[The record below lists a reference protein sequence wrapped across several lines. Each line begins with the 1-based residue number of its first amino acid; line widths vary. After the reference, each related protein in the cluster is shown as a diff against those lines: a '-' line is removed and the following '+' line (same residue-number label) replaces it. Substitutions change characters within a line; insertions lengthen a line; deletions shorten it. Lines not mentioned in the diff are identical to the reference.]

1 MAGGTATASQP
12 ERMRLASM
20 PDTGKGPVWLVAQ
33 RMVSHLGRSL
43 ESRSLWDDRFVVL
56 AWETAG
62 LRGTPAV
69 ALWKVGCAGRLEAST
84 FTCDYKALEN
94 CGRSMRASSI
104 GSASNQA
111 GYLAALIKRQMC
123 AACL

>member
-1 MAGGTATASQP
+1 
-12 ERMRLASM
+12 MRLASM

-43 ESRSLWDDRFVVL
+43 ESRIVWDDRFVVL

-69 ALWKVGCAGRLEAST
+69 AYGRWAAQ
-84 FTCDYKALEN
+84 DAL
-94 CGRSMRASSI
+94 RLLRLHAI
-104 GSASNQA
+104 TRH
-111 GYLAALIKRQMC
+111 LRIVAA
-123 AACL
+123 